1 MSYKTGLTI
10 GMIISLIIGL
20 TTGYVIWSP
29 SMSDNEVKEEVVVD
43 TIKPNHPLLQKNPI
57 REWVIPYSVKK
68 GRALDDPKWFRIIE
82 TEIQD
87 QAIFIIWREGCS
99 KDFKVINKKK
109 Y

>member
-1 MSYKTGLTI
+1 MGN
-10 GMIISLIIGL
+10 SLQC
-20 TTGYVIWSP
+20 
-29 SMSDNEVKEEVVVD
+29 E
-43 TIKPNHPLLQKNPI
+43 
-57 REWVIPYSVKK
+57 K
-68 GRALDDPKWFRIIE
+68 GGALDDPKWFRIIE

>member
-1 MSYKTGLTI
+1 
-10 GMIISLIIGL
+10 
-20 TTGYVIWSP
+20 
-29 SMSDNEVKEEVVVD
+29 MSDKESKSEVVVD
-43 TIKPNHPLLQKNPI
+43 TIKPDHPLFQKNPI

-68 GRALDDPKWFRIIE
+68 GGALDDPKWFRVIE